1 MSRSSVPGRRSGT
14 ACRVIVSFNDTNGRW
29 RRLSTP
35 RREAER
41 PRLGPIGP
49 EQSPSGER
57 RQRRRRSSLRRLSD
71 VGGRRETPAQPRA
84 RGWSE
89 ARRNGRVSAVSVA
102 PAAKLLCVL
111 TASTFA
117 RRLLRRLTATRSR
130 RRMNALGRSIHVRGK
145 GCAHDHDR
153 FAHRD
158 PSSSFS
164 LVRTQAR
171 ERGSACPARPIRTPP
186 SGSI

>member
-1 MSRSSVPGRRSGT
+1 MEGEKPHIRRGASHRIAARLVGDT
-14 ACRVIVSFNDTNGRW
+14 AK
-29 RRLSTP
+29 
-35 RREAER
+35 
-41 PRLGPIGP
+41 
-49 EQSPSGER
+49 
-57 RQRRRRSSLRRLSD
+57 
-71 VGGRRETPAQPRA
+71 RA
-84 RGWSE
+84 
-89 ARRNGRVSAVSVA
+89 VSAVSVA